1 MIKQIFVL
9 LCCCFTCTS
18 VDADDVQKRVY
29 ELDSFKTPV
38 EVKVVES
45 LVESRNVKYIF
56 EIDALELN
64 AKPLMEPGQ
73 IFESRAIPFTPVV
86 DKIEKAE
93 TEKSEKEID
102 PKRIFP
108 SPRPEL
114 LWMITEDFRQR
125 LSEDQRKFQADQR
138 KAESLIYGGAL
149 ILERID
155 KERL

>member
-9 LCCCFTCTS
+9 LCCCFTCAS
-18 VDADDVQKRVY
+18 VSADDVQKRVY

-38 EVKVVES
+38 EVNVVES
-45 LVESRNVKYIF
+45 LVDFRNVKYIF
-56 EIDALELN
+56 ETDALELN

-86 DKIEKAE
+86 EKTEKA
-93 TEKSEKEID
+93 EKEID

-108 SPRPEL
+108 RPRPEL